1 MPIASRLAL
10 FLLALS
16 FSAPH
21 IAAQQIDSGAH
32 PGERIY
38 VDAVVTSAADGPPAE
53 NLQQRDFTIFDNG
66 VPQTITSFEAVDARH
81 AQTAVIIVFD
91 TLTEDWRGLGTA
103 LTDIKRFLRANGGEL
118 ASPTTV
124 DFVTAKGLEFKAG
137 PSRDGKSLS
146 ASLNDPAVSTQPI
159 EGDPGT
165 YPPFQ
170 ALAELIT
177 LERDKPGRK
186 IILFISRGSAPALN
200 PYSTT
205 VNPYYHDSPTEI
217 KLQELRL
224 GIFRNIVQLTRQLS
238 EGQITLYS
246 IDPPALGGMDDVFTN
261 SATHLKPSHD

>member
-118 ASPTTV
+118 AYPTTV

-146 ASLNDPAVSTQPI
+146 ASLNEPAVSTQPI

-170 ALAELIT
+170 ALAELIA

-186 IILFISRGSAPALN
+186 IILFVSPGSAPALN
-200 PYSTT
+200 PFFHGR
-205 VNPYYHDSPTEI
+205 PARRFQPTEI
-217 KLQELRL
+217 ELQRLRE
-224 GIFRNIVQLTRQLS
+224 GIFGKIVQLTRQLA
-238 EGQITLYS
+238 GRQITLYS
-246 IDPPALGGMDDVFTN
+246 TDPPAIGGTDD
-261 SATHLKPSHD
+261 